1 MKISGERFRERERG
15 SGRKREKDA
24 VLGEKRIRERIKE
37 RERQELMEKLER

>member
-1 MKISGERFRERERG
+1 MSTQTELERG
-15 SGRKREKDA
+15 RGGTGRKREKDA